1 MLIPL
6 ECVSKAF
13 LRCGKNIEFD
23 TIKMYILISAV
34 SLTDVHLAQNVV
46 YGSFSSDLPK
56 ELLKKKKKKRRIPK
70 IPLTPNLLLCQNFY
84 RVGPRAICFQKAD
97 KVDFTLPSN
106 GATEVQNFRGSDEL
120 YLIVTSMVIIRIYF
134 SDLFNID

>member
-56 ELLKKKKKKRRIPK
+56 ELLKKKKKKKGGFLRYPSPQTYYCVK
-70 IPLTPNLLLCQNFY
+70 ISTGWDPGLYVFKKLT
-84 RVGPRAICFQKAD
+84 R
-97 KVDFTLPSN
+97 
-106 GATEVQNFRGSDEL
+106 
-120 YLIVTSMVIIRIYF
+120 
-134 SDLFNID
+134 